1 MNTYK
6 DIVGYFEAATT
17 AHLAI
22 QSFAEGPISY
32 LDSNSQNI
40 KYPFMFL
47 RPLTSAGLSGN
58 IRTLAFELY
67 SLDVPK
73 LSNAEAVEVKS
84 NTELYIYD
92 ILGYMRF
99 NNTST
104 PYGLDFTLSNII
116 PVNEAFNDRAFGWA
130 ANILITEDAVYNYC
144 NFPQL

>member
-1 MNTYK
+1 MQTYK
-6 DIVGYFEAATT
+6 DIVTDFTEATT

-22 QSFAEGPISY
+22 KSFAEGAIDY
-32 LDSNSQNI
+32 LDANSQNI

-47 RPLTSAGLSGN
+47 RPLTSPGLSGN
-58 IRTLAFELY
+58 VRTLSFELY

-73 LSNAEAVEVKS
+73 LSNASAVEVKS

-99 NNTST
+99 NNTQT
-104 PYGLDFTLSNII
+104 PYGLDFVLSNII

-130 ANILITEDAVYNYC
+130 ANILITENAVYNYC
-144 NFPQL
+144 NFPS

>member
-6 DIVGYFEAATT
+6 DIVGYFEDATT
-17 AHLAI
+17 KHLAI
-22 QSFAEGPISY
+22 QSFAEGPLSY

-47 RPLTSAGLSGN
+47 RPLTSPGLSGN

-73 LSNAEAVEVKS
+73 LSNAPAVEVKS

-99 NNTST
+99 NNAST
-104 PYGLDFTLSNII
+104 PSGS
-116 PVNEAFNDRAFGWA
+116 
-130 ANILITEDAVYNYC
+130 
-144 NFPQL
+144 